1 MIVKERYE
9 NKNSKLRHGKSIIL
23 RKTTRLFDA
32 IGYNFHFYVVQN
44 LHHII
49 PYYFSSKRRWNE
61 LNRKFDDGEKGN

>member
-9 NKNSKLRHGKSIIL
+9 NKNFKLRHGKSI
-23 RKTTRLFDA
+23 TRLFDA

-44 LHHII
+44 LYHII
-49 PYYFSSKRRWNE
+49 LYYFSSKRRWNE